1 MSVFIKG
8 LNRFIK
14 GMKMPKLE
22 KTYKVRL
29 YKAVD
34 GRIIVTACGV
44 KENVFQPVGEAV
56 EVTTPHGRLIDKTKL
71 KRDLFVNFMGER
83 IPFYD
88 CDNFPTTL
96 TYIDLHSILS
106 EQPTVIE
113 AED

>member
-1 MSVFIKG
+1 MGVYISG
-8 LNRFIK
+8 LE
-14 GMKMPKLE
+14 MPQN
-22 KTYKVRL
+22 
-29 YKAVD
+29 
-34 GRIIVTACGV
+34 GRITLQIDSNGGVYVVNKFNIISEKYEESMTATGI
-44 KENVFQPVGEAV
+44 Q
-56 EVTTPHGRLIDKTKL
+56 PHGRLIDKAKL
-71 KRDLFVNFMGER
+71 KRELFVNFMGER